1 MVIGAEMLFDA
12 ARTLTP
18 DAVSRPDTAAGQDPA
33 AQPGIA
39 FTPDIAMLLVGAAVR
54 APSLHNSQ
62 PWQFRQRADGSLEL
76 YADRRRALPAT
87 DPHGRELVISCG
99 AALATLALG
108 VRWLGAQPRIHRQPD
123 PGRPDLLARIE
134 LIRLCET
141 SPVEIDMFLAVLER
155 RTHRGPFADIPV
167 EPELLGRLRRTA
179 RRSGCRLHTVPEFLV
194 PQLSRL
200 ALTAQRVQRRQPA
213 VQQEVAAWLRPP
225 GGTHRDGV
233 VVPVVSGPLGSRW
246 SAQDRPVAR
255 RRLEAGRQPPVT
267 LLLST
272 QGDDVGAWLQA
283 GQALQH
289 MLLLAARQGAYA
301 SFHTEVLEVPAT
313 RRRVAALTGAAY
325 PQMLLRLGY
334 ADGGRPA
341 PRRPP
346 TAVLAL

>member
-1 MVIGAEMLFDA
+1 
-12 ARTLTP
+12 
-18 DAVSRPDTAAGQDPA
+18 
-33 AQPGIA
+33 
-39 FTPDIAMLLVGAAVR
+39 MLLVGAAVR

-62 PWQFRQRADGSLEL
+62 PWQFRRRDDGSLEL
-76 YADRRRALPAT
+76 YADHRRALPAT
-87 DPHGRELVISCG
+87 DPDGRELVISCG

-108 VRWLGAQPRIHRQPD
+108 VRWLGARPVIHRQPD

-134 LIRLCET
+134 LTQLCET

-179 RRSGCRLHTVPEFLV
+179 RRTGCRLHTVPEFLV
-194 PQLSRL
+194 PHLSRL
-200 ALTAQRVQRRQPA
+200 ALAAQRTQRRQPA
-213 VQQEVAAWLRPP
+213 VQQEIAAWLRPA

-233 VVPVVSGPLGSRW
+233 VVPPPVSGPLGSRW
-246 SAQDRPVAR
+246 SAQDRPVTR
-255 RRLEAGRQPPVT
+255 RRFEAGRRPPVT
-267 LLLST
+267 VVLST
-272 QGDDVGAWLQA
+272 PGDDVGAWLRA

-334 ADGGRPA
+334 ADGGRPV

-346 TAVLAL
+346 TAVLAV